1 MENLQEQLYYLLCS
15 LSKKCVYIK
24 RCNKWGDDIVFI
36 KDREGTLQSLKTPL
50 FKCLSILEVGK
61 LYEIKYLIEALDT
74 PDEYLDEC
82 YDED

>member
-1 MENLQEQLYYLLCS
+1 MENLQEQLLNLLRC
-15 LSKKCVYIK
+15 LSARCVYIK
-24 RCNKWGDDIVFI
+24 RDNKWGDDIVFI
-36 KDREGTLQSLKTPL
+36 NDREGTLQVLKTPL

-74 PDEYLDEC
+74 PDEYLDEL